1 MSFRNEQFV
10 EKSSRLSDPI
20 NKINLQQFSPDA
32 KEEVPPQQFSDIRVK
47 DLSDLQRNVD
57 VARERER
64 GISLAQ
70 VMEHDLLTTNIL
82 FDGDY
87 TSKPDDKSVF
97 VQELE
102 KHFEKRELNF
112 DNKSDLQI
120 ALLVNFIT
128 MILRMSLSELAD
140 LKNCLQQHWGRSN
153 PTANFKNC
161 TRYLIATLRTRLK

>member
-1 MSFRNEQFV
+1 MLFRNEQFV
-10 EKSSRLSDPI
+10 EKSSRLLDPI

-32 KEEVPPQQFSDIRVK
+32 KEEVPQQFSDIRVK

-57 VARERER
+57 VARER

-87 TSKPDDKSVF
+87 TSKPDDKSVL

-120 ALLVNFIT
+120 ALLVNFMT
-128 MILRMSLSELAD
+128 MALRMSLSELAD
-140 LKNCLQQHWGRSN
+140 L
-153 PTANFKNC
+153 
-161 TRYLIATLRTRLK
+161 

>member
-1 MSFRNEQFV
+1 MSLWRHFQYTFNVRASEAATQQLTEVYKNIVESYLLFRNEQFV
-10 EKSSRLSDPI
+10 EKSSRLLDPI

-32 KEEVPPQQFSDIRVK
+32 KEEVPQQFSDIRVK

-57 VARERER
+57 VARER

-120 ALLVNFIT
+120 ALLVNFMT
-128 MILRMSLSELAD
+128 MALRMSLSELAD
-140 LKNCLQQHWGRSN
+140 L
-153 PTANFKNC
+153 
-161 TRYLIATLRTRLK
+161 

>member
-1 MSFRNEQFV
+1 MEQ
-10 EKSSRLSDPI
+10 
-20 NKINLQQFSPDA
+20 
-32 KEEVPPQQFSDIRVK
+32 
-47 DLSDLQRNVD
+47 
-57 VARERER
+57 
-64 GISLAQ
+64 
-70 VMEHDLLTTNIL
+70 DLLTTNIL

-87 TSKPDDKSVF
+87 TSKPDDKSVL

-153 PTANFKNC
+153 PSVNFKNC

>member
-1 MSFRNEQFV
+1 MRASEAATQQLTEVYKNSVESYLSFRNEQFV

-32 KEEVPPQQFSDIRVK
+32 KEEVPQQFSDIRVK

-120 ALLVNFIT
+120 ALLINFMT
-128 MILRMSLSELAD
+128 MALRMSLSELAD
-140 LKNCLQQHWGRSN
+140 L
-153 PTANFKNC
+153 
-161 TRYLIATLRTRLK
+161 